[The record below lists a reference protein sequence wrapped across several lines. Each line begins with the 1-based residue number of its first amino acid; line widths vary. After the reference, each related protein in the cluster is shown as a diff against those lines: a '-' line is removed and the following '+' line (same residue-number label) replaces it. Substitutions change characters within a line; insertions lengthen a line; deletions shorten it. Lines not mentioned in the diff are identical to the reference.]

1 MAQGAGL
8 ASVNSLGDLVP
19 VLHPPNGNGH
29 AERPALTALLDHLHS
44 KSKASAYKHW
54 QNLDQQ
60 PRWPEYANGQLSA
73 PAHTCVLQMPDKTVG
88 VLKVAAD
95 GGCTL
100 LVRLNRPHASQMADR
115 DEVPRDKARA
125 FRRSLSVTEAR
136 KVLSGAKPYCLK
148 EGEVHHPHALSLMC
162 SMTRRGWLASGLGT
176 LPLAASSF
184 SLVALT
190 PLTRNVEQCLV
201 LMGWKA
207 AYTTADQALW
217 TAQAVDRSVWGT
229 THGDMFVGDVAPKFA
244 DAKRELLECA
254 DPSVFTRHVP
264 QVNKDSGPGS
274 QTLQAVQKFLG
285 TAKAFVSAQAGPA
298 SAPTPAPAPA
308 PAPATDDSSEVDMA
322 PSDEEGGAPFV
333 VPAAAATAAV
343 AAVAAAAQDESPA
356 PPGPSAPPAASSASS
371 RSRQRS
377 RGQSSS
383 RSRQRKA
390 QRDNDDSDTQD
401 QDEEKVA
408 KQDAEL
414 AQVVTTDSESD
425 SEDAAEGYDD
435 DDDDDDDDDSSSGE
449 DEDGGQGT
457 DSDSEPLAQK
467 PIAKNN
473 QHTPT
478 AKNVAAAVPGAQ
490 RPSDAQWLVE
500 FARPCCKHIELFQR
514 EHRALIA
521 PERTAL
527 IDADLQALRKPDS
540 VPALLGAALSLV
552 GNMVGVHRDAPPG
565 DAVPLGV
572 VGRKRVRELAVRAT
586 DFSELTL
593 SRVDRAIESARKT
606 IEELEDLRKRG
617 RTVLESVESACAE
630 AAAGAEPPQA

>member
-1 MAQGAGL
+1 MAQGASL
-8 ASVNSLGDLVP
+8 ASMNSLGDLVP

-29 AERPALTALLDHLHS
+29 ANGAALATLLDNLHS

-60 PRWPEYANGQLSA
+60 PRWPEYAHGQLSA

-125 FRRSLSVTEAR
+125 FRRSLSVTEAF

-148 EGEVHHPHALSLMC
+148 EAEVHHPHALSLLC
-162 SMTRRGWLASGLGT
+162 SMTRRGWLAPGIGS
-176 LPLAASSF
+176 LPLVASSF
-184 SLVALT
+184 SLLALT
-190 PLTRNVEQCLV
+190 PLPRNVEQCLV

-207 AYTTADQALW
+207 AYMPADEALW
-217 TAQAVDRSVWGT
+217 TAQAVDRSVWGE
-229 THGDMFVGDVAPKFA
+229 THDDFFVGDVAPKFA
-244 DAKRELLECA
+244 DAARDLPKCA
-254 DPSVFTRHVP
+254 DPAVFTQHIP
-264 QVNKDSGPGS
+264 QVNENSGPGS
-274 QTLQAVQKFLG
+274 DALFAVQKFLG
-285 TAKAFVSAQAGPA
+285 AAKAFSTAVVCAT
-298 SAPTPAPAPA
+298 APVPAPAA
-308 PAPATDDSSEVDMA
+308 AAAADESSEVDMA
-322 PSDEEGGAPFV
+322 PSDEEGGALFV
-333 VPAAAATAAV
+333 VPAAAAAA
-343 AAVAAAAQDESPA
+343 ATAAAAEQEKA
-356 PPGPSAPPAASSASS
+356 PTSSAPPPQPSPQPPGTSS
-371 RSRQRS
+371 RPRQRS

-383 RSRQRKA
+383 RSRPRKA

-401 QDEEKVA
+401 HDEEKVA

-414 AQVVTTDSESD
+414 QEVVSTDSES
-425 SEDAAEGYDD
+425 EGNSDD
-435 DDDDDDDDDSSSGE
+435 DDDDDDDKDSSESSSDSEGSPE
-449 DEDGGQGT
+449 SS
-457 DSDSEPLAQK
+457 SDSEPLAQK

-478 AKNVAAAVPGAQ
+478 AKNMAAAVPGAQ
-490 RPSDAQWLVE
+490 RPNDAQWLVE

-514 EHRALIA
+514 EHQALIA
-521 PERTAL
+521 PERMAL

-552 GNMVGVHRDAPPG
+552 GNVVGVHRDAPPG
-565 DAVPLGV
+565 EAMPLGA

-593 SRVDRAIESARKT
+593 TRVDRAIESARKT
-606 IEELEDLRKRG
+606 IEDLEDLRKRG
-617 RTVLESVESACAE
+617 RTVLESVENACAAGATPPE